1 MFKGQQEEEG
11 LIITLRRVQ
20 VTHDYVPL
28 EL

>member
-11 LIITLRRVQ
+11 LITALRRVQ